1 MVNVDTRAATQLIN
15 SFANSFISGDDWS
28 AVAPSAP
35 FASSSGT
42 FSVDEFVNDLWVPV
56 VIQKKRKRRSA
67 PECTPEDRC
76 HSMFYR
82 NYIQTAHDDVS

>member
-1 MVNVDTRAATQLIN
+1 MHMVNIDTRAASQFIN
-15 SFANSFISGDDWS
+15 SFTNSFISGDDWS

-56 VIQKKRKRRSA
+56 VIKKERKRRSA
-67 PECTPEDRC
+67 PEYTPEDRC
-76 HSMFYR
+76 ESIFYR
-82 NYIQTAHDDVS
+82 N